1 MKKILLASN
10 NIGKIKEFN
19 ALLSS
24 IGAEVIPQK
33 QLMIEECS
41 EPFDTF
47 IENAIA
53 KARNAAEHSDLPV
66 LADDSGI
73 CVNSL
78 EGKPGVRSA
87 RFAHDEASDDE
98 NISLLLKSLE
108 GKKDRKAFF
117 YCAMILLR
125 VREDPAP
132 LVAIGKWSGEILESE
147 RGTGGFGYDP
157 IFFDP
162 MLRKSAAELTPS
174 EKNSV
179 SHRGQAMRQIEY
191 LMKKSIH
198 QSDFFTPR

>member
-73 CVNSL
+73 CIEAL
-78 EGKPGVRSA
+78 DGKPGINSKKFLVTNGG
-87 RFAHDEASDDE
+87 HK
-98 NISLLLKSLE
+98 KSFKIIKE
-108 GKKDRKAFF
+108 KVIEKNNTKAFF
-117 YCAMILLR
+117 QTSISLTINSRKNLYFDGVVNGNISCATF
-125 VREDPAP
+125 
-132 LVAIGKWSGEILESE
+132 
-147 RGTGGFGYDP
+147 GTSGFGYDP
-157 IFFDP
+157 IFVP
-162 MLRKSAAELTPS
+162 SGYNKTYAQMNIS
-174 EKNSV
+174 EKNKI
-179 SHRGQAMRQIEY
+179 SHRAIALCGLKNKLKE
-191 LMKKSIH
+191 L
-198 QSDFFTPR
+198 FN

>member
-10 NIGKIKEFN
+10 NTGKIKEFN

-24 IGAEVIPQK
+24 IGTEVIPLK
-33 QLMIEECS
+33 QLMIEQCA

-78 EGKPGVRSA
+78 DGKPGVRSA
-87 RFAHDEASDDE
+87 RFAHDGASDGE

-117 YCAMILLR
+117 YCAIILLR
-125 VREDPAP
+125 AREDPAP
-132 LVAIGKWSGEILESE
+132 LIAVGQWSGEILESG
-147 RGTGGFGYDP
+147 RGTGGFGYDS

-162 MLRKSAAELTPS
+162 ILRKSAAQLTES

-191 LMKKSIH
+191 LMKKTIH
-198 QSDFFTPR
+198 QSDFFISR